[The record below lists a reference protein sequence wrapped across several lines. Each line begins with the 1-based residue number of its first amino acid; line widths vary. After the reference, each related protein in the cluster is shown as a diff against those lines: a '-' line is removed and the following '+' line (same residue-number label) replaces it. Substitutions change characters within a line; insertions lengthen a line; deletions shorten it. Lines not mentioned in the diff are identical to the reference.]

1 VREAFPKMHSDQS
14 SCSRMATFRGA
25 LMGRGSCLVAA
36 CLLHVA
42 RTTSAADQLFC
53 GEHGAAAG
61 GWCRCVD
68 GALAVNMSQHP
79 LAVSACGLHNGK
91 HHHHHM
97 HLVGHC
103 ICVKSEYVG
112 NVEPSNLCGAR
123 GRPNTVVV
131 GERTSPRAARTLCCG
146 TKLSISLLVRVHLC
160 ALSKLIHTMQ
170 PSHLPPSAPS
180 PYTHCHTDY
189 TLSVT
194 RSLTR
199 SLAPLTC
206 ALAHSLTLAH
216 FILALMRTFQ

>member
-1 VREAFPKMHSDQS
+1 MAANLPRRPPRKASHFTKWSSCQRSFAHLKGDRVCMREAFPKMHSDQS
-14 SCSRMATFRGA
+14 SCSRMTAFRGA

-36 CLLHVA
+36 LLLHVA

-68 GALAVNMSQHP
+68 GAFAVNMSQHP

-131 GERTSPRAARTLCCG
+131 GERTSPRAAH
-146 TKLSISLLVRVHLC
+146 S
-160 ALSKLIHTMQ
+160 
-170 PSHLPPSAPS
+170 
-180 PYTHCHTDY
+180 
-189 TLSVT
+189 
-194 RSLTR
+194 RSW
-199 SLAPLTC
+199 SQIWA
-206 ALAHSLTLAH
+206 
-216 FILALMRTFQ
+216 

>member
-1 VREAFPKMHSDQS
+1 MHSGQS

-36 CLLHVA
+36 LLLHVA

-53 GEHGAAAG
+53 GEHGTAAG

-68 GALAVNMSQHP
+68 GAFAVNMSQHP

-131 GERTSPRAARTLCCG
+131 GERMSPRAARTLCCPLG
-146 TKLSISLLVRVHLC
+146 LDIFACACAFVCIVEVDPHYA
-160 ALSKLIHTMQ
+160 ALS
-170 PSHLPPSAPS
+170 PSSWCPLPLHA
-180 PYTHCHTDY
+180 
-189 TLSVT
+189 LS
-194 RSLTR
+194 
-199 SLAPLTC
+199 
-206 ALAHSLTLAH
+206 H
-216 FILALMRTFQ
+216 

>member
-1 VREAFPKMHSDQS
+1 MQSVREAFPKMHSDQS
-14 SCSRMATFRGA
+14 SCSRMTAFRGA

-36 CLLHVA
+36 LLLHVA

-68 GALAVNMSQHP
+68 GAFAVNMSQHP

-131 GERTSPRAARTLCCG
+131 GERTSPHAARTLCCP
-146 TKLSISLLVRVHLC
+146 LYLCLCMCICVHC
-160 ALSKLIHTMQ
+160 
-170 PSHLPPSAPS
+170 
-180 PYTHCHTDY
+180 
-189 TLSVT
+189 
-194 RSLTR
+194 RS
-199 SLAPLTC
+199 
-206 ALAHSLTLAH
+206 
-216 FILALMRTFQ
+216 